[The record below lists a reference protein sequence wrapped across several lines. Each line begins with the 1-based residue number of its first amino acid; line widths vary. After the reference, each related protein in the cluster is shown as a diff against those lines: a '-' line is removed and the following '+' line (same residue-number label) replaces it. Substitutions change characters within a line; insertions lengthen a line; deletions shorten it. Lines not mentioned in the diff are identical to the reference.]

1 MEYTITKSEN
11 LAEIEVSYK
20 TKVKASERPKI
31 TDAEDAVV
39 EVTRKIYERMNMER
53 KEQLAVFAIIVLMM
67 ALIIFFNAIT
77 R

>member
-1 MEYTITKSEN
+1 
-11 LAEIEVSYK
+11 
-20 TKVKASERPKI
+20 
-31 TDAEDAVV
+31 
-39 EVTRKIYERMNMER
+39 MNMER